1 MAAITKIEFWKD
13 VGFLEGAIEIPSLS
27 AADPINPDLTI
38 EPQYPVMPS
47 KERFFSKL
55 KLKEYYEELMEMSY
69 IRLTY
74 ELNTSVN
81 GVTTTKI
88 FYGWVRDV
96 SLESDGD
103 LPVTVV
109 DWHIDEWRTW
119 KSSISFGSG
128 HVKRRPFVDIATTPI
143 QDYQYR
149 YLEIN
154 DTSLNV
160 HDLCPRKY
168 WYTGSP
174 PSPDR
179 VLWWVIFSFNVTT
192 QVGSGSVTTI
202 RKGAVPV
209 WMAVNFRADGSIVTY
224 NGIKFKVGANGTEV
238 EALSYADV
246 LAGKMDE
253 FLGIPPDAINGV
265 WLSPFLIPPDSISGS
280 GDLGDPMIISDYP
293 LGVNQVGNLYGYL
306 NISGYSNRPSK
317 MDVVP
322 SAVIILP
329 DKREFQP
336 TETERYIITGFDGT
350 KAMDLPYGMV
360 FDRWTIYL
368 VLEADSAALMFSFRD
383 GIAGRTEGTVA
394 VIPLPNLP
402 INSNALSEYVYSGQR
417 DYDREARTIESNS
430 SAWKTSAGGAGSGA
444 MMGAFGPAG
453 LAIGAAGGVSGGLI
467 GYGVEML
474 YQNDEEQ
481 RILDRLKARQTSSLI
496 LGSDAQIAMMRF
508 KGPELMRLTPD
519 SYSLAQINATR
530 NQFGISVDELMTS
543 CDALI
548 RTTSPTGYYN
558 IQNLI
563 VSGNVPVSA
572 KRWIRE
578 KFKTGVRLI

>member
-13 VGFLEGAIEIPSLS
+13 VGFLEGAIEIPALS

-38 EPQYPVMPS
+38 EPDQPIMPS

-55 KLKEYYEELMEMSY
+55 KIREYYEEFMEMSY

-74 ELNTSVN
+74 EFNTAVN

-103 LPVTVV
+103 LPVTVI

-149 YLEIN
+149 YLELDN
-154 DTSLNV
+154 DDLNV

-168 WYTGSP
+168 WYSGSP
-174 PSPDR
+174 PSAER
-179 VLWWVIFSFNVTT
+179 VLWWIIFSFNVTT
-192 QVGSGSVTTI
+192 VVNNTSVTTI

-209 WMAVNFRADGSIVTY
+209 WMPLDFRADGSIEDWQGLY
-224 NGIKFKVGANGTEV
+224 FKVGNNGTEV
-238 EALSYADV
+238 KGLSYTDV
-246 LAGKMDE
+246 INGKMDE
-253 FLGIPPDAINGV
+253 FLGISPDALNGV
-265 WLSPFLIPPDSISGS
+265 WLSPFLIPPDSVSGS
-280 GDLGDPMIISDYP
+280 GDLGSPMIISDYS
-293 LGVNQVGNLYGYL
+293 LGVVQVGNLYGYL
-306 NISGYSNRPSK
+306 NITAYSNRPSK
-317 MDVVP
+317 LDYVP
-322 SAVIILP
+322 FLIIRP
-329 DKREFQP
+329 NTHEFQP
-336 TETERYIITGFDGT
+336 TETERYIITGFDGS
-350 KAMDLPYGMV
+350 KVMDLPYGMV

-368 VLEADSAALMFSFRD
+368 VLEADSAALMFSFRN
-383 GIAGRTEGTVA
+383 GIEGRTEGTVA

-467 GYGVEML
+467 SYGVEML

-481 RILDRLKARQTSSLI
+481 RITDRLKARQTSSLI

-508 KGPELMRLTPD
+508 KGPELMRLAPD

-543 CDALI
+543 CDSLI
-548 RTTSPTGYYN
+548 RTSSPTGYYN

-563 VSGNVPVSA
+563 VNGDVPVSA

-578 KFKTGVRLI
+578 KFKTGVRLV